1 MKQFTLSD
9 ATEVLES
16 GKHHVLHQV
25 AHVAL
30 AERNGGAVTRRGS
43 WRKPLGIVRRDSRTN
58 YQKVTRRGKKNPG
71 PQNAARDFFVQNQ
84 ALIDNEKRL
93 V

>member
-43 WRKPLGIVRRDSRTN
+43 WRKPLGIWSAFLWARLRKIRWLYAGIVART
-58 YQKVTRRGKKNPG
+58 T
-71 PQNAARDFFVQNQ
+71 
-84 ALIDNEKRL
+84 KR
-93 V
+93 